1 MYNKLRFFNS
11 NRIYYYMIGGY
22 LVLTLLGFYFYK
34 NIGNYEERLKNLLL
48 SQTISTVEN
57 SSSNFIK
64 RMLDEYPDFV
74 YENRID
80 AEVQTENESKISDLL
95 NEDITSAYI
104 LYIDGNQL
112 FYLLDASPYDKGE
125 SGELFGSSEAYIF
138 EQVRQNKKTK
148 TFTQPNIET
157 LGFTLIKPIIQNKKT
172 IGFLVLD
179 YKESSLATLSS
190 LLNASVSTLLYAIA
204 FSLFILLL
212 LISYMVY
219 SSYMKYKMYRNPK
232 TNTLTRVFLTD
243 NYEKIDFKKY
253 YVALVDLDFFKRVNN
268 RYGQENGDRV
278 ILSVMKRISTLLR
291 DEDMFIQYGGEEFLL
306 LISKKS
312 MEEEGFKN
320 LLENIRILIE
330 CTNFE
335 ISKKKFSLT
344 LSIGAVLNTNLE
356 KSLQDA
362 IHKADTALYESKH
375 SGRNMVRYFDMTQP
389 KRLYREKLKEM
400 IDSDKLVCYY
410 QPIRRLTD
418 SKLHHY
424 EALLRIEDGD
434 KIIFPDKI
442 LPDLEDSYLYSH
454 LTKRVIEFNV
464 KTLRKDANMKIS
476 INLSADDLINDSI
489 LSLLAQN
496 ADLSDRLYIEILEN
510 KSIDYEKVEL
520 SIQKLKMFGYKICID
535 DFGSGYSNLNHLL
548 NLSIDYLKIDGSII
562 KEILHDKR
570 AYSIVETFA
579 HFSQQNN
586 IEVIAEFIDN
596 EEIIDVLISF
606 GVEYGQGFYFAQAK
620 PYDSLN
626 HDEY

>member
-1 MYNKLRFFNS
+1 
-11 NRIYYYMIGGY
+11 MIGGY
-22 LVLTLLGFYFYK
+22 LVLILLGLYFYK

-48 SQTISTVEN
+48 SQTISSVEN
-57 SSSNFIK
+57 SSSNIIK
-64 RMLDEYPDFV
+64 RMIDDYPDFV
-74 YENRID
+74 HENRID
-80 AEVQTENESKISDLL
+80 VEIQVENESKISDLL
-95 NEDITSAYI
+95 NNDITSAYV
-104 LYIDGNQL
+104 LYIDENQL

-125 SGELFGSSEAYIF
+125 SGELFGSSESYIF

-157 LGFTLIKPIIQNKKT
+157 LGFTLIKPILQNKKT

-212 LISYMVY
+212 LIFYMVY
-219 SSYMKYKMYRNPK
+219 GSYIKYKIYRNPK
-232 TNTLTRVFLTD
+232 TNTLNRVFLTD
-243 NYEKIDFKKY
+243 NYEKIDFKKF
-253 YVALVDLDFFKRVNN
+253 YVALVDLDFFKRINN
-268 RYGQENGDRV
+268 RYGQENGDKV

-291 DEDMFIQYGGEEFLL
+291 DDDMFIQYGGEEFLL
-306 LISKKS
+306 LISKETT
-312 MEEEGFKN
+312 EEEAFKN

-335 ISKKKFSLT
+335 ISEKKFSLT

-362 IHKADTALYESKH
+362 IHKADTALYECKH
-375 SGRNMVRYFDMTQP
+375 RGRNMVRYFDMTQP

-410 QPIRRLTD
+410 QPIRRLAD

-434 KIIFPDKI
+434 RIIFPDKI

-464 KTLRKDANMKIS
+464 KTLRKDSNMKIS

-496 ADLSDRLYIEILEN
+496 ADLSERLYIEILEN

-620 PYDSLN
+620 PYDMLN
-626 HDEY
+626 HDEYQNR